1 MSAPITI
8 YNEMEEKTMAI
19 KIIEALI
26 TKFSAFG
33 KKRTGKLDSIELHT
47 IGVGQNTGM
56 IVRNNMN
63 VSNPGGAVHYI
74 VDAEKDGVVYKL
86 LPDDNTAWADAGYGN
101 RHSITVELMESDS
114 IKYTSGANYTV
125 TNSSKFKEDV
135 LRAYKTAVEFFA
147 MKCKEYKLNPT
158 ERLENGLHRV
168 YSHNEARKLG
178 LASGHVDPDHI
189 WERFG
194 LTMDLFRN
202 DVLAAMGEEPEEE
215 NVDKPDSEIDKWWDF
230 LKKNG
235 FSDVAAAGIM
245 GNIRAES
252 NFIPTNLQD
261 SFEPKLNFN
270 NETYTKAVDS
280 GKYNNFVRDGAGY
293 GFVQWTYWSRKAAL
307 LAYAKNKG
315 VSIGDADMQREFFL
329 AEIKNYTNVIKTL
342 ETTTSIREASD
353 AVLKW
358 YEQPADQSESV
369 QALRSRYSSDY
380 YNKYHKEEKEPVENV
395 KYVVQ
400 CGLFSIKANAE
411 MLKLR
416 LERSGFDAVVKSEV
430 SGFRVQAGVFSKK
443 ENAENLVKVLKGN
456 GFDAII
462 KETY

>member
-114 IKYTSGANYTV
+114 IKYTSGADYKV
-125 TNSSKFKEDV
+125 TNNTKFKEDV

-147 MKCKEYKLNPT
+147 MKCKEYKWNPT
-158 ERLENGLHRV
+158 EMLENGLHRV

-194 LTMDLFRN
+194 LTMELFRN
-202 DVLAAMGEEPEEE
+202 DILASMGEEPEEE
-215 NVDKPDSEIDKWWDF
+215 NVDKTDSEIDKWWEF

-342 ETTTSIREASD
+342 ETTNSIREASD

-358 YEQPADQSESV
+358 YEQPGDQSEKV
-369 QALRSRYSSDY
+369 QELRASYSAEY
-380 YNKYHKEEKEPVENV
+380 YNRFHKEEKPAENV

-400 CGLFSIKANAE
+400 CGLFSIKTNAE
-411 MLKLR
+411 ALKLK
-416 LERSGFDAVVKSEV
+416 LEKGGFDAIVKSEV
-430 SGFRVQAGVFSKK
+430 AGFRVQAGVFSKK

-462 KETY
+462 KETH